1 MKTIIAGSRSIF
13 DYNLVCDI
21 INKCPFKHQ
30 ISEVVSGVCA
40 GVDSLGERWA
50 KENSLPIKQFPANW
64 SLGKKAGPLRNKD
77 MANYADALVLI
88 WDGKS
93 KGTKHMIDIAE
104 KNGLAV
110 RIVNY

>member
-1 MKTIIAGSRSIF
+1 MKTIIAGSRNIF

-30 ISEVVSGVCA
+30 ISEVVSGVCV

-50 KENSLPIKQFPANW
+50 KENGLPIQQFPANW
-64 SLGKKAGPLRNKD
+64 NLGKKAGPLRNKD
-77 MANYADALVLI
+77 MANYANALVLI

-93 KGTKHMIDIAE
+93 KGSASMLRFAKE
-104 KNGLAV
+104 KNLLIYEV
-110 RIVNY
+110 II